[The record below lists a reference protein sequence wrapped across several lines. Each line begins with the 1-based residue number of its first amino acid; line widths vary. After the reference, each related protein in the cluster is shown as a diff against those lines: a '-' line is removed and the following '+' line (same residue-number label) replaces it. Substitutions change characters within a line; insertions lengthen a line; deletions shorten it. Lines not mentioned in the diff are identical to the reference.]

1 MRTSPKLPRRRGG
14 GLQVTAK
21 APGEALITVKTEDGG
36 KTAECRVTVND
47 AFVDVAGV
55 TIDPPSKNMLAVGES
70 ITLTATVSPD
80 NATNKSVTW
89 SSDDEAV
96 AKVGATTGKVT
107 AGGVGEATITVTT
120 ANGGKKASRK
130 ITVHVPVE
138 RITLDKE
145 SETLFIDNTLTL
157 TATVTPDTATDK
169 SIIWTSDNEAV
180 ATVDTNGIVSAKS
193 EGTATIT
200 AKAGEQSAT
209 CAITVKKEVAATG
222 VKILNAPETLNYG
235 TPLKL
240 EAKVIPDT
248 ATNQEVTWSSSKDSI
263 ATIDKDGNV
272 KTVGEGDV
280 TFTVK
285 TEDGGHVAS
294 CKIKIV
300 KTGEEVAVTDVSL
313 DKSTLKLNKDAR
325 GKLTAT
331 VVPTNATNPAVS
343 WSSSKPEVATVDGE
357 GNVSAVGGGT
367 ATITVTTV
375 EGGFT
380 ATCEVTVNVPVK
392 DVSLD
397 KEKAEMPVSGTLQ
410 LIATVLPEDAS
421 NKNVKWISTNPSVAT
436 VDSTGL
442 VTAIAKGNATITV
455 EAEDGKRT
463 DSCEVTVSV
472 PVESVSVNPATAK
485 LIVGKTLT
493 LEAKVLPKEANQGV
507 VWSSTDDKVATVD
520 ENGLVTARAKGT
532 ATITATA
539 DGGKKASCNITV
551 GTDNDGI
558 LKYSFND
565 GSKKATIVGYEE
577 AGITGNGGKVTIP
590 AEYMGYEVTEIA
602 SKTFAGCTAL
612 TELTIEGSVDIG
624 SWAFKNCTELG
635 SVNLGEKVTA
645 IRNGAFEGCS
655 NLNLSKIEIP
665 DSVTSIGSDAFRNC
679 SNLTEVTIGS
689 GIVYAADASSNAFLY
704 CPIKS
709 FSCNSPAAEFD
720 IWFTADVYEK
730 MHTPA
735 ALVIADFYT
744 SIENHAFDGH
754 EEKLLSV
761 EIKATEKDGKWKGV
775 EEIGDIAFANCSNLT
790 RVVIPDSVTSDIYP
804 NMFQGCDSL
813 MYVTIGE
820 NVPYIDPNTFDDF
833 PIVDFN
839 CTSSAGD
846 NVLITFKKEAYEALG
861 EQSELVMEN
870 FYTSIDSSALQ
881 ENTNLKK
888 ITISSNITEI
898 PWYTFYN
905 CTNLSSV
912 TMDGAEITKIGQYA
926 FRDTKI
932 SEIEIPKTV
941 TTIEQSAF
949 SGTQISILDI
959 PDSVITLG
967 AYAFSHCPNLTTV
980 TIGSG
985 IGSLE
990 NNPFLECGGITS
1002 YTIRRETPPTL
1013 GPEGL
1018 PGTSLK
1024 IYVPSSAV
1032 DTYKAAEGW
1041 SGYKDNIQAIE

>member
-1 MRTSPKLPRRRGG
+1 
-14 GLQVTAK
+14 
-21 APGEALITVKTEDGG
+21 
-36 KTAECRVTVND
+36 
-47 AFVDVAGV
+47 
-55 TIDPPSKNMLAVGES
+55 MLAVGDS

-107 AGGVGEATITVTT
+107 AEGVGEATITVTT
-120 ANGGKKASRK
+120 ANGGKKATCK

-138 RITLDKE
+138 SITLDKE
-145 SETLFIDNTLTL
+145 SATLFIGNTLTL

-169 SIIWTSDNEAV
+169 SITWTSDNEAV

-193 EGTATIT
+193 VGTAAIK
-200 AKAGEQSAT
+200 AKAGEQSDT
-209 CAITVKKEVAATG
+209 CTITVKQEVAATG
-222 VKILNAPETLNYG
+222 VEILNAPETLDYG
-235 TPLKL
+235 TYLKL

-285 TEDGGHVAS
+285 TEDGGHEDS
-294 CKIKIV
+294 CTIKIV
-300 KTGEEVAVTDVSL
+300 KTGEEVAVTGVSL

-331 VVPTNATNPAVS
+331 VEPTNATNPAVS

-380 ATCEVTVNVPVK
+380 ATCEVTVNVPVN

-397 KEKAEMPVSGTLQ
+397 KEKAEMPESGTLQ
-410 LIATVLPEDAS
+410 LTATVLPEDAS
-421 NKNVKWISTNPSVAT
+421 NKNVKWISTNTSVAT

-442 VTAIAKGNATITV
+442 VTAIAKGNATIIV
-455 EAEDGKRT
+455 ETEDGKRT
-463 DSCEVTVSV
+463 DKCEVTVSV

-485 LIVGKTLT
+485 LIVGRTLT

-520 ENGLVTARAKGT
+520 GNGIVTARAKGT
-532 ATITATA
+532 AIITATA

-551 GTDNDGI
+551 GTYNDGI

-565 GSKKATIVGYEE
+565 GSKKATIIDYEE

-602 SKTFAGCTAL
+602 SETFAGCTAL

-645 IRNGAFEGCS
+645 IRIGAFEGCS

-679 SNLTEVTIGS
+679 SYLTEVTIGS
-689 GIVYAADASSNAFLY
+689 GIVYAADASSNAFLN
-704 CPIKS
+704 CPITS
-709 FSCNSPAAEFD
+709 FDCNSPAAKFD
-720 IWFTADVYEK
+720 IRFTADVYEK
-730 MHTPA
+730 MNTPA
-735 ALVIADFYT
+735 DLVIEDFYT
-744 SIENHAFDGH
+744 SIENYAFDGH
-754 EEKLLSV
+754 EEELISV
-761 EIKATEKDGKWKGV
+761 EIKATKKEDGTWKGV
-775 EEIGDIAFANCSNLT
+775 KEIGNIAFANCSNLT
-790 RVVIPDSVTSDIYP
+790 RVVIPDSVTSSIDQH
-804 NMFQGCDSL
+804 MFLGCDSL
-813 MYVTIGE
+813 MYVTIGK
-820 NVPYIDPNTFDDF
+820 NVPYIGPNTFNGF

-839 CTSSAGD
+839 CTSSAGE
-846 NVLITFKKEAYEALG
+846 NVLITFKKEAYVEKG
-861 EQSELVMEN
+861 EPTELVMKN
-870 FYTSIDSSALQ
+870 FYTSIDSSALKG
-881 ENTNLKK
+881 NKNLEE
-888 ITISSNITEI
+888 ITISSKITEI
-898 PWYTFYN
+898 PWNAFSN
-905 CTNLSSV
+905 CTSLTSV
-912 TMDGAEITKIGQYA
+912 SMDEANITKIGQYA
-926 FRDTKI
+926 FNNTKI
-932 SEIEIPKTV
+932 SEIEIPETV
-941 TTIEQSAF
+941 TTIENNAF
-949 SGTQISILDI
+949 TGTQISSLDI
-959 PDSVITLG
+959 PDSVTTLG
-967 AYAFSHCPNLTTV
+967 EYAFSHCPNLTTV
-980 TIGSG
+980 AIGSR

-990 NNPFLECGGITS
+990 NNPFLGCGGITS
-1002 YTIRRETPPTL
+1002 YTIRSETPPTL

-1018 PGTSLK
+1018 PGTILK

-1041 SGYKDNIQAIE
+1041 SGYKDNIQAIELES